1 MKTITYTVKK
11 GDTLSAIA
19 RVYGTT
25 ASKIANENKIPNPNK
40 IIVGQ
45 VLKITYEP
53 DEPKVETPKV
63 EEVKNE
69 ALEALKACLSDV
81 EKLDS
86 YKKLEAILNA

>member
-25 ASKIANENKIPNPNK
+25 VSKIANQNKIPNPNK

-45 VLKITYEP
+45 VLTITYEVE
-53 DEPKVETPKV
+53 EPKVEAPKV
-63 EEVKNE
+63 EEPKNE